1 MRVGREAAKI
11 AANTTIVPQKR
22 DEQNIIGYG
31 WGLQPLKLLMDCCN
45 KHSVL
50 KLGCIFQNL
59 FSAGRFIVNELER
72 VT

>member
-1 MRVGREAAKI
+1 MRVGKEAAKI

-22 DEQNIIGYG
+22 DEQNIIGYK

-50 KLGCIFQNL
+50 KWDAFFKIFFL
-59 FSAGRFIVNELER
+59 PEDSS
-72 VT
+72 